1 MAKAHWEAD
10 TGHDVPWEDLHPDS
24 QALDSKRM
32 RAALLALAEV
42 ELPDEAIRMGANPYF
57 DEKLL
62 AEEATAQCFRAM
74 LRTIAEDQP

>member
-24 QALDSKRM
+24 QALDFKRM

-42 ELPDEAIRMGANPYF
+42 ELP
-57 DEKLL
+57 
-62 AEEATAQCFRAM
+62 RAAVVTTGPLGM
-74 LRTIAEDQP
+74 TTSPQDRRLIFSLILRSIAEDQP